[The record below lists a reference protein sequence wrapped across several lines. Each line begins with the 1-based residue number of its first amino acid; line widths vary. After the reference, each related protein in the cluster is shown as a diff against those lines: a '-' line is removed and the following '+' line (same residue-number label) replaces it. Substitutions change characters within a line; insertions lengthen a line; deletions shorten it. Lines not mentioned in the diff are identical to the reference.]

1 MQTIFSIV
9 INILTICT
17 NLLLFLKWRQ
27 KVAQYIKDEKIEK
40 IIKETII
47 PDLEKLLSKEYQT
60 DAEIIEALDKLES
73 SWKNLD
79 IPQEY
84 NKSFDMLT
92 CEKSSKDDIYN
103 LFPYIHIYIYVMK
116 LITYLFYNN
125 SKFDTELSLLSSLN
139 QICLD
144 RAEDKKKAEYI
155 MEHINYQQ
163 DIAMAKDEEKETLIK
178 AAMAENAEAFK
189 KICC

>member
-79 IPQEY
+79 IPYEY
-84 NKSFDMLT
+84 DKSFDMLI
-92 CEKSSKDDIYN
+92 CEKRSKDDIYN

-189 KICC
+189 KLCC

>member
-189 KICC
+189 KLCC

>member
-139 QICLD
+139 QICID

>member
-79 IPQEY
+79 IPYEY
-84 NKSFDMLT
+84 DKSFDMLT

-189 KICC
+189 KLCC

>member
-84 NKSFDMLT
+84 DKSFDMLI

-139 QICLD
+139 QICID

>member
-1 MQTIFSIV
+1 M
-9 INILTICT
+9 
-17 NLLLFLKWRQ
+17 
-27 KVAQYIKDEKIEK
+27 AQYIKDEKIEK

-84 NKSFDMLT
+84 DKSFDMLT

-144 RAEDKKKAEYI
+144 RAEDKRKAEYI

-189 KICC
+189 KLCC

>member
-84 NKSFDMLT
+84 DKSFDMLI

>member
-1 MQTIFSIV
+1 M
-9 INILTICT
+9 
-17 NLLLFLKWRQ
+17 
-27 KVAQYIKDEKIEK
+27 AQYIQDEKIEK
-40 IIKETII
+40 IIKDIII

-60 DAEIIEALDKLES
+60 DSEILKALDELEL

-84 NKSFDMLT
+84 DKSFDMLT
-92 CEKSSKDDIYN
+92 CEKCSKDDIYN

-125 SKFDTELSLLSSLN
+125 SKFETELSLLSSLN
-139 QICLD
+139 QICID
-144 RAEDKKKAEYI
+144 RAENQEKAEYI

-163 DIAMAKDEEKETLIK
+163 DIAMAKDDEKEALIK
-178 AAMAENAEAFK
+178 AAMEENAEAFK
-189 KICC
+189 KYCNQI

>member
-144 RAEDKKKAEYI
+144 RAEDTKKAEYI

>member
-92 CEKSSKDDIYN
+92 CDKSSKDDIYN

-139 QICLD
+139 QICID

-189 KICC
+189 KLCC

>member
-84 NKSFDMLT
+84 NKSFDMLI

-144 RAEDKKKAEYI
+144 RAENQEKAEYI

-189 KICC
+189 KLCC

>member
-84 NKSFDMLT
+84 DKSFDMLT
-92 CEKSSKDDIYN
+92 NEKSSKDDIYN

-144 RAEDKKKAEYI
+144 RAEDKRKAEYI

-189 KICC
+189 KLCC

>member
-144 RAEDKKKAEYI
+144 RAENQEKAEYI

-189 KICC
+189 KLCC